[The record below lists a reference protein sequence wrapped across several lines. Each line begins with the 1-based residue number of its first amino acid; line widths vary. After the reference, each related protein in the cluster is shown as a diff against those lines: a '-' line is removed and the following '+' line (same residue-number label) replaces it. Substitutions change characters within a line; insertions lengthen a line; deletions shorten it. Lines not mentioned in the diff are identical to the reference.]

1 MTEMLVGTEWLG
13 GMERAGNGFKYC
25 GSLTRRCSEEERA
38 RWKQI
43 GHLLCREFGLGGL
56 FGVDAVLCED
66 SATPVVTPI
75 EVNPRYTASMELFE
89 SDSYSVVRRHVQA
102 CSRRRIAMI
111 PSAGETIRAKC
122 ILYATETIKF
132 LENYKHL
139 LQPSIDLADIP
150 QPQTIE
156 AGHPILT
163 MLAESKSR
171 EELIASL
178 KIASERIRHELAR
191 DK

>member
-1 MTEMLVGTEWLG
+1 
-13 GMERAGNGFKYC
+13 
-25 GSLTRRCSEEERA
+25 
-38 RWKQI
+38 
-43 GHLLCREFGLGGL
+43 
-56 FGVDAVLCED
+56 
-66 SATPVVTPI
+66 
-75 EVNPRYTASMELFE
+75 
-89 SDSYSVVRRHVQA
+89 
-102 CSRRRIAMI
+102 MI

-139 LQPSIDLADIP
+139 LQPTIDLADIP

-178 KIASERIRHELAR
+178 KLASERIRNQLAR